1 MKYIKDRFYNPR
13 KRSSSLEAPVHNL
26 FTCEERTA
34 FSCGLWVQRYNKFLK
49 PPNIRRS
56 FFFKSFIGARNP
68 SEKLQSYWRK
78 KPSKLPVVHLSLET
92 VSDTSDQSD
101 RQARS
106 GTPFFWVANAKVQ
119 QLFESTKYS
128 EKFFFQEHHPC
139 VLHLLYIGVPK
150 SQCLLYY
157 NVISARTCDLNKRG
171 LQAML

>member
-56 FFFKSFIGARNP
+56 FFSRAS
-68 SEKLQSYWRK
+68 SE
-78 KPSKLPVVHLSLET
+78 LET
-92 VSDTSDQSD
+92 LWETPKLLKKETLKATRRTSLS
-101 RQARS
+101 RNRIRHFRPVGS
-106 GTPFFWVANAKVQ
+106 PSSLGNPFLLSCECKGTTTFRIHQIFGEV
-119 QLFESTKYS
+119 
-128 EKFFFQEHHPC
+128 FFQEHHPC

-150 SQCLLYY
+150 SQYLLYY